1 LRTDISK
8 DDVLPR
14 SRRLEGVKYLD
25 TDNQRDAMQPV
36 MKLIEEIL
44 SAREKK

>member
-1 LRTDISK
+1 LRTDIPK

-14 SRRLEGVKYLD
+14 SRRVEGVKYLD

-36 MKLIEEIL
+36 MKLIEETL
-44 SAREKK
+44 GARDKK